1 MGSIRRIKTKRLTR
15 GLDQV
20 KADLAVPR
28 HLSQYKET
36 KAAEDLPGLGD
47 FYCIECAKW
56 FEGDHNLAAHRRGK
70 NHKRRVKELKA
81 EVHTQKTA
89 DAAVGLTTDN
99 GREEE
104 IRADG

>member
-20 KADLAVPR
+20 KADLANPR
-28 HLSQYKET
+28 HLTQYKST
-36 KAAEDLPGLGD
+36 KAAEDLPGLGE

-56 FEGDHNLAAHRRGK
+56 FEGENNLASHRRGK
-70 NHKRRVKELKA
+70 NHKRRVKELRA
-81 EVHTQKTA
+81 EAHTQKGA

-99 GREEE
+99 GRQGEPMAE
-104 IRADG
+104 G